1 MLRSFALENDTG
13 TKIDFVNNEN
23 YDLLAVTG
31 LNPVAAEIGTVVVAG
46 FDGASETTNRI
57 GMRNITILLNIKRP
71 IEQNRLTLYTAFG
84 TNRKVRIIIKTDSN
98 HVYIDGRIETFEND
112 TFTQLQ
118 QPLIS
123 VLCPLPYFQSF
134 DKVFND
140 FVERSDLIEFPFES
154 GKDGRVLSTIDLTDS
169 IIVNTG
175 SVSTGF
181 TIEFEAVTANVTF
194 PKITNITTG
203 ENIAYTTNL
212 SKGNSVKIC
221 TERGKKSAV
230 LNVNNGAGYSNVIE
244 YINNFMQLQPGYNEL
259 KVSTGA
265 AYESTKHLQT
275 KISFTKKYG
284 GV

>member
-1 MLRSFALENDTG
+1 MLRSFVLENGTG

-46 FDGASETTNRI
+46 FDGANETTSRV

-84 TNRKVRIIIKTDSN
+84 TNRNVRIIIKTDSN

-112 TFTQLQ
+112 IFTQLQ

-123 VLCPLPYFQSF
+123 VLCPLPHFQSF
-134 DKVFND
+134 DKVSND
-140 FVERSDLIEFPFES
+140 FVERSNLIEFPFES
-154 GKDGRVLSTIDLTDS
+154 EKDGRVLSTIDLTDS
-169 IIVNTG
+169 IIVNVG

-181 TIEFEAVTANVTF
+181 TLEFKATNENVTY
-194 PKITNITTG
+194 PKITNVTTG
-203 ENIAYTTNL
+203 ENIAYTANL
-212 SKGNSVKIC
+212 NKGNSVKIC

-244 YINNFMQLQPGYNEL
+244 YVNNFMQLQPGYNEL

-265 AYESTKHLQT
+265 AYGSTKHLQT